1 VFDSPAEFEQAGK
14 DEGRIVRGSWVACEK
29 SGEGH
34 REIDWLVLVKEVQCE
49 SVKLG
54 DDGVG

>member
-1 VFDSPAEFEQAGK
+1 
-14 DEGRIVRGSWVACEK
+14 VACEK

-49 SVKLG
+49 SVKLD